1 MRFPLAKTAEMR
13 YNQLS
18 YPGKLHRGDSCAH
31 NRAYQSRTE
40 RYIAVPWCRFFI
52 PKIASPNI
60 KPEDPAI
67 NEHIMYAKCIKGHVL
82 KDANDWILCENLPAP
97 DAKCWQEGGD
107 TIFSLAARKRRETSE
122 ATANQNG
129 QTLENVVPA
138 QKSKS

>member
-1 MRFPLAKTAEMR
+1 MLIKEPINPE
-13 YNQLS
+13 Q
-18 YPGKLHRGDSCAH
+18 
-31 NRAYQSRTE
+31 E

-60 KPEDPAI
+60 KPDDPAI

-107 TIFSLAARKRRETSE
+107 TLFSLAARKRRETRE
-122 ATANQNG
+122 AAADDDGQALQNAA
-129 QTLENVVPA
+129 PA